1 MTALRGRTTLFA
13 LLLIVAASGGRR
25 MQAQVDTVGLLPP
38 GYGTLDLNTITMV
51 MQTSVLEIRFVPLD
65 KRVMRL
71 AKPSVDSAMDQLV
84 ARFKTQIKD
93 AADRAGVS
101 TPGLAMVTFY
111 ATQPGSQFTP
121 QDLQGRHPGPRTRA
135 DRDSAV
141 QLQLQLRPAAAPAAG
156 LGALRV
162 RADPSGRDQLRHW
175 LRPDQQPRRVD
186 AGPGNA
192 EPREESRP
200 GSGGPGSDDPRLH
213 PALMA

>member
-1 MTALRGRTTLFA
+1 MTVPRRTSTLLA

-25 MQAQVDTVGLLPP
+25 IHAQVDTVGLLPP

-84 ARFKTQIKD
+84 ARFKTQIQD

-121 QDLQGRHPGPRTRA
+121 QDLRVVTPGREFAPIGILPFNSNFNSGQLELRQQASALYVFEQALPVETSFGIGYGPTSSPDAWTPVLTTLNREKSRVQARA
-135 DRDSAV
+135 AQAQPIPDST
-141 QLQLQLRPAAAPAAG
+141 P
-156 LGALRV
+156 
-162 RADPSGRDQLRHW
+162 H
-175 LRPDQQPRRVD
+175 
-186 AGPGNA
+186 
-192 EPREESRP
+192 
-200 GSGGPGSDDPRLH
+200 
-213 PALMA
+213 